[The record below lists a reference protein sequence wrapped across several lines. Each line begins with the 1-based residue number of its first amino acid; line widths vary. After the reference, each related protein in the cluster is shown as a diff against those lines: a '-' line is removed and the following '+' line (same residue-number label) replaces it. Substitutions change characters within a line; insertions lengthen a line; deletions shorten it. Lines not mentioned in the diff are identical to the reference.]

1 MSTTIKVIC
10 YKSKKLSNDEYPLMM
25 RITKDRKRKY
35 VSLGISMNPDH
46 WDFMKGKP
54 KPNCPNKDL
63 ILNIIDKKTMEYRKQ
78 LLEFQNIEKD
88 FSVQKLV
95 DSVNKPLK
103 RKRVE
108 TLFLEVIEQM
118 KQEKRIGNANFYK
131 FALNSM
137 KTFNN
142 GSMDI
147 PFAEIDVIWLK
158 KYESWMKGNGNAIN
172 TMGVRFRA
180 LRAIYNLAI
189 EQKIIKKEYYPFED
203 FKVSKLKEST
213 NKRAIPKED
222 IQKIMNFDVKKITK
236 YHSPLLELSRD
247 VFLFS
252 YLCCGINFIDIAH
265 LKHSNIRNNRIIY
278 SRHKTG
284 KSINFPLQSIAIEL
298 IKKYGNQEREYIF
311 PILNEKVHVTELQQ
325 HYRIQ
330 KIIKK
335 VNKWLKVIAEKAGI
349 ESDLT
354 TYVARHSYATVL
366 KRSGVNIALIG
377 ETLGHSDLKTIQIYL
392 DSFENSQIDEALEN
406 LL

>member
-1 MSTTIKVIC
+1 MLRV
-10 YKSKKLSNDEYPLMM
+10 
-25 RITKDRKRKY
+25 TKEMKRKY
-35 VSLGISMNPDH
+35 VSLGISVHPKH
-46 WDFMKGKP
+46 WDFDKDAP
-54 KPNCPNKDL
+54 KPNCPNKNL

-88 FSVQKLV
+88 FSAQKLV

-103 RKRVE
+103 KKSVE

-142 GSMDI
+142 DTMDI
-147 PFAEIDVIWLK
+147 PFVEIDVAWLK
-158 KYESWMKGNGNAIN
+158 KYDSWMKGKGNATN
-172 TMGVRFRA
+172 TRGVRFRA

-189 EQKIIKKEYYPFED
+189 EQKIVKKEYYPFED

-213 NKRAIPKED
+213 SKRAIPKED
-222 IQKIMNFDVKKITK
+222 IQKIMDFDVEKITKK
-236 YHSPLLELSRD
+236 YHSPLIELSKD

-265 LKHSNIRNNRIIY
+265 LKQSNIWNSRIVY

-284 KSINFPLQSIAIEL
+284 KSINFPLQPVALEL
-298 IKKYGNQEREYIF
+298 IKKYSHLDTEYVF
-311 PILNEKVHVTELQQ
+311 PILNEKVHVTELQK
-325 HYRIQ
+325 HYRVQ
-330 KIIKK
+330 KVIKK
-335 VNKWLKVIAEKAGI
+335 VNKWLKVIAKEAGI
-349 ESDLT
+349 KTDLT

-366 KRSGVNIALIG
+366 KRSGVNISLIG
-377 ETLGHSDLKTIQIYL
+377 ETLGHSDLKTTQIYL
-392 DSFENSQIDEALEN
+392 DSFENSQIDDAMKN